1 MKSLNLRSKSIKI
14 LKEYLVKKKISIIL
28 YGQCSKIIVN
38 IDINKQMGLHQTKR
52 VSLCQNKQQMQK
64 TAHEL
69 EETPQ

>member
-1 MKSLNLRSKSIKI
+1 M
-14 LKEYLVKKKISIIL
+14 
-28 YGQCSKIIVN
+28 YGKCSKIIVN
-38 IDINKQMGLHQTKR
+38 IEINKQMGLHQTKR